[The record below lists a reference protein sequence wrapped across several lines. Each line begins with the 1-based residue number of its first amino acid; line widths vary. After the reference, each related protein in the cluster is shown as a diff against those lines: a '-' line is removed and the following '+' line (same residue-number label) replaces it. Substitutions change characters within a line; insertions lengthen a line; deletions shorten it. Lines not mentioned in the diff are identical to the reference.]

1 MYKCKNYKNKDV
13 YTYQTIVKMIN
24 YEVGRLMHKILRDK
38 YNLIYSGDV
47 RFMPYYGTMDF
58 VCNINSK
65 NKEKC
70 LDAIE
75 EILETI
81 KNSKETQVMLTKT
94 VEKLNDRLY
103 VFDENKWNYVS
114 LLNGKIYGNKK
125 SPISYKNKVSKL
137 KPEDIID
144 GVNRLEKKVVYLYE
158 GTKK

>member
-1 MYKCKNYKNKDV
+1 MSSNA
-13 YTYQTIVKMIN
+13 
-24 YEVGRLMHKILRDK
+24 
-38 YNLIYSGDV
+38 
-47 RFMPYYGTMDF
+47 
-58 VCNINSK
+58 NINSK

-103 VFDENKWNYVS
+103 VFDENKWNY
-114 LLNGKIYGNKK
+114 KK
-125 SPISYKNKVSKL
+125 SHISYKNKVSKL